1 MRPVLAAIPPGV
13 TSLTNKAGG
22 GKFLSLA
29 INSPKPPCSGRSR
42 STSMVFCGKGNV
54 VIEKETRKGGLHVYG
69 RYSSS
74 NVLLGLKF
82 ESGGLLSQCLC
93 STRSTCINL
102 LRQPEIMPEVSCG
115 EEVSFTV
122 GSYSPGVTLC

>member
-42 STSMVFCGKGNV
+42 STSMVSCGKGHV
-54 VIEKETRKGGLHVYG
+54 FLKKDTRKRLHVYG
-69 RYSSS
+69 RYSCRT
-74 NVLLGLKF
+74 VFLGLKF
-82 ESGGLLSQCLC
+82 EAGGPGY
-93 STRSTCINL
+93 STNDYFH
-102 LRQPEIMPEVSCG
+102 PE
-115 EEVSFTV
+115 
-122 GSYSPGVTLC
+122 L